1 MSTHMQKKK
10 LGTPLSDPSRM
21 PRPRTIPIQYREI
34 LKQFEEKQALIR
46 FRHDALLRQRNSNY
60 RGEHDRI
67 RGHLHSIQHGLGNV
81 ADVARLRNRQGHL
94 EQLFQHALA

>member
-10 LGTPLSDPSRM
+10 LSTPLRDPSRM
-21 PRPRTIPIQYREI
+21 PQPRNIPIQYREI

-46 FRHDALLRQRNSNY
+46 FRHDALLRQRNANY
-60 RGEHDRI
+60 MGEHDRI
-67 RGHLHSIQHGLGNV
+67 RGHMHSINQGLGNV
-81 ADVARLRNRQGHL
+81 ADMERLRNRQGHL

>member
-1 MSTHMQKKK
+1 MSAHMQKKK
-10 LGTPLSDPSRM
+10 IHSPMIDPTRM
-21 PRPRTIPIQYREI
+21 PRPRAIPIQYREI

-46 FRHDALLRQRNSNY
+46 FRHDALLRQRNANY
-60 RGEHDRI
+60 KGEHDRI
-67 RGHLHSIQHGLGNV
+67 RGHMHSIQHRLGNV

>member
-10 LGTPLSDPSRM
+10 LNNPMANASRM
-21 PRPRTIPIQYREI
+21 PQPRSIPIQYREI

-81 ADVARLRNRQGHL
+81 ADVARLRDRQGHL

>member
-1 MSTHMQKKK
+1 MSTRMQKK
-10 LGTPLSDPSRM
+10 LNNPSSNPTRM
-21 PRPRTIPIQYREI
+21 PQPRAIPIQYREI

-67 RGHLHSIQHGLGNV
+67 RGHLHSINQGLGNV
-81 ADVARLRNRQGHL
+81 SDIARLRNRQGHL
-94 EQLFQHALA
+94 EQMFQHALA